1 MPSENL
7 SDGIFYQSSHIF
19 YQVCKTYPKQQKPL
33 CRHSRE
39 SGNLEPNAAKIYPK
53 QQKFFHRHSRESG
66 NLERKI

>member
-19 YQVCKTYPKQQKPL
+19 YQGC
-33 CRHSRE
+33 
-39 SGNLEPNAAKIYPK
+39 KIYPK
-53 QQKFFHRHSRESG
+53 QQKPPCRHSRKSGNLEPNTAKIYPKRQQSFHRHSRAGG

>member
-19 YQVCKTYPKQQKPL
+19 YQGC
-33 CRHSRE
+33 
-39 SGNLEPNAAKIYPK
+39 KIYPK
-53 QQKFFHRHSRESG
+53 QQKPPCRHSRKSG